1 MKLAVNKM
9 VWFWSD
15 LHIGHEGILTY
26 QNRPFPDLQQMEDRL
41 VYNYNSVVK
50 PGDISIWVGD
60 IVFGSAKKG
69 ESFFKRLNPGIKI
82 LVEGNH
88 EARESQQ
95 YRLGF
100 NFVCRKFTMKIAGEV
115 VHVSHYPWRYT
126 AWQTFVRTLRGEKR
140 PRFEWRRVVNDGN
153 WIIHGHTHEN
163 TFVNAKARMIHVGVD
178 AHDYKPVPITRIAS
192 EIMRVRDGQSARI

>member
-15 LHIGHEGILTY
+15 LHIGHKGILEY
-26 QNRPFPDLQQMEDRL
+26 QRRPFSDLQHMEDRL
-41 VYNYNSVVK
+41 VENFNSVVR

-60 IVFGSAKKG
+60 IVFGSVKKG
-69 ESFFKRLNPGIKI
+69 ESFFKRLTPTTMI

-88 EARESQQ
+88 EAREAQQ
-95 YRLGF
+95 YKLGF
-100 NFVCRKFTMKIAGEV
+100 SFVCRNLTMKIAGEI

-126 AWQTFVRTLRGEKR
+126 TWQTFLRDLQRKKN
-140 PRFEWRRVVNDGN
+140 PRFEWRRVINDGN

-163 TFVNAKARMIHVGVD
+163 TFVNEKAKMIHVGVD
-178 AHDYKPVPITRIAS
+178 AHDYKPVPITTIAS
-192 EIMRVRDGQSARI
+192 EIMKVRDKRR